1 MHVLEL
7 KPKHQPKPAPELD
20 FEPNESTA
28 LELKHKVDALAVVD
42 KPAFDA
48 GEALRATIK
57 EAQKIE
63 LAPIVEEKQ
72 SRHTAWKKV
81 SAIEKKVKERYDA
94 IILPL
99 NKKLHAFAEEQNR
112 VALAAAKVAE
122 EAAQKAAAEEYKRRE
137 TERLEQ
143 AAKLEQEGQAAA
155 AEALLNT
162 SVPEPVVE
170 PVVPDVPLVKVA
182 GAREVWKYE
191 IVDKRAYVKACLDGT
206 GGLTLDHVKEDD
218 GWIGHKVRHDKGKF
232 SAPGVRVW
240 VENSR

>member
-1 MHVLEL
+1 MHVLDL
-7 KPKHQPKPAPELD
+7 QPKHEPKPAPELD

-28 LELKHKVDALAVVD
+28 LELKHKVDALVVVD

-57 EAQKIE
+57 EAEKIE
-63 LAPIVEEKQ
+63 IKAVADEKER
-72 SRHTAWKKV
+72 RHAAWKKV
-81 SAIEKKVKERYDA
+81 VAIEKRIKERYDA

-122 EAAQKAAAEEYKRRE
+122 EAAQKAAAEEYKQRE
-137 TERLEQ
+137 TERLEE
-143 AAKLEQEGQAAA
+143 AAKLEREGKAAA
-155 AEALLNT
+155 AEALLNS
-162 SVPEPVVE
+162 SVPEPVVK

-191 IVDKRAYVKACLDGT
+191 IVDKRAYVKACLDGM
-206 GGLTLDHVKEDD
+206 GGLTLAHVKEDE